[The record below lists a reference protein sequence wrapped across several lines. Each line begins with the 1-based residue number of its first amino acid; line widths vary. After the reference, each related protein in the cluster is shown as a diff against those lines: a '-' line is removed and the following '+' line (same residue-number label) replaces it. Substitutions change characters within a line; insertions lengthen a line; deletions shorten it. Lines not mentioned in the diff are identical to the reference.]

1 MQAEEP
7 PRPRRFLIRHWFTLG
22 GLALAVALLWL
33 ATTED
38 TRVWPARNTL
48 QYRAVTAWWERV
60 GEPEAEGTGT
70 LRGTVR
76 DVEGQP
82 IEGARVLVTRWDGT
96 SFSARSGA
104 DGSYRISG
112 VPAGRYRPVAG
123 APGYEDKVLR
133 EVRVTSDVETV
144 AGVTLAVAAPRVIP
158 PAANLQVGEP
168 TTLTCETPLPASAVR
183 RAVSWESEGQP
194 SQPTFLYAPV
204 TATAESEL
212 ATVLAVYPGPVDEWE
227 CVSIPLAAAGYAV
240 LGAGPS
246 YGLDLEGDVDELEQA
261 LAFARAGALPNADG
275 GRVAAVGGSYS
286 AILIQRLVQ
295 RDTDLNAVVLLG
307 PPTDLFDM
315 RRRFEAGTFLPPFG
329 LDRVLVALG
338 FPSEEPLR
346 YWQYSAAYHV
356 RPDMPPTVIFHSRT
370 DEVVPYQQ
378 SELLAEALQEEG
390 VEHELYVFDGASHYL
405 LEGSEEAL
413 EIYRVTL
420 DFLAQHLR

>member
-1 MQAEEP
+1 MQGEEP
-7 PRPRRFLIRHWFTLG
+7 PHTHRFSIRQWLALS
-22 GLALAVALLWL
+22 GLLLAVALLWL

-48 QYRAVTAWWERV
+48 QYRVVTAWWERV
-60 GEPEAEGTGT
+60 GEPGSEGAGT
-70 LRGTVR
+70 LMGTVR
-76 DVEGQP
+76 DAVGQP

-96 SFSARSGA
+96 SFSARSGP
-104 DGSYRISG
+104 DGSYRIPDI
-112 VPAGRYRPVAG
+112 PAGRYRPVAG
-123 APGYEDKVLR
+123 APGYEDRVLG
-133 EVRVTSDVETV
+133 EVRVTSDAET
-144 AGVTLAVAAPRVIP
+144 AADVTLAVATPRAIP
-158 PAANLQVGEP
+158 PAMNLEVGEP

-194 SQPTFLYAPV
+194 SQPTFLYTPV
-204 TATAESEL
+204 TTTAESEL

-246 YGLDLEGDVDELEQA
+246 YGLDLEGDVDELEQV
-261 LAFARAGALPNADG
+261 LAFARAGELPNADG

-295 RDTDLNAVVLLG
+295 RDADMDAVVLLG

-329 LDRVLVALG
+329 LDQVLVALG
-338 FPSEEPLR
+338 FPNEEPLR

-356 RPDMPPTVIFHSRT
+356 RPEMPPTVIFHSRT

-378 SELLAEALQEEG
+378 SELLAEALEEEG
-390 VEHELYVFDGASHYL
+390 VEHELYLFDGASHYL

-420 DFLAQHLR
+420 DFLERHLR